1 MNQCRGHNLRACSLF
16 PGLEYSD
23 DRRTTKL
30 YLSYNIQDEE
40 KSCPLILEAANVS
53 ISEKA

>member
-1 MNQCRGHNLRACSLF
+1 MNQCRGHNLIACSLF
-16 PGLEYSD
+16 PGFEYSD

-40 KSCPLILEAANVS
+40 KSCPLILKAANIS
-53 ISEKA
+53 ISKKT

>member
-16 PGLEYSD
+16 PGFEYSD

-40 KSCPLILEAANVS
+40 KSCPIILEAANVS
-53 ISEKA
+53 ISGKA

>member
-1 MNQCRGHNLRACSLF
+1 MNQCRGYNLIACSLF
-16 PGLEYSD
+16 PGFEYSD

-40 KSCPLILEAANVS
+40 KSCPLILGAANVS
-53 ISEKA
+53 ISGKA